1 MTHFDPPSFPPPG
14 GKRATARPSAES
26 EGSPGLSDSSSVSR
40 SASSSRSYPPRE
52 SGARRLSQR
61 GFAPDL
67 QQEERDLSEHSD
79 YAVFLPIYPPRQQ
92 RPQGPSASVSPSH
105 TRNANLADSP
115 HTPERRSLLRGPEPQ
130 GAGRLTEHPQ
140 QPRPQ
145 QPPSFLPQGRLEELN
160 ARPRGRP
167 SSPASSGAD
176 AHRIAR
182 SSETAHFR
190 PVAPSS
196 EGFQPPRRGFGA
208 TAREP
213 RPRRRRF
220 RFSFPILLL
229 LAALIAWP
237 LFLIIDANNNL
248 RRIDAL
254 SGNAD
259 TPGTTYLLAGSD
271 SREDGAVLDGA
282 EGKRS
287 DSIMLVHVAE
297 NGQASMVSIPRDT
310 WVEIPGYGSNKINA
324 AYSFEG
330 PSLLVATVEQLAGL
344 TIDHYLEIGMGGV
357 GNIVDALGG
366 VELCLDMDVH
376 DDYSGL
382 VWTSGC
388 HVSDGPTALAFARM
402 RYSDPLGDIGR
413 AERQR
418 QVVSKTVKSALS
430 PATLINPLS
439 AFRLERA
446 GASALTVDPDTSSVD
461 IARLASA
468 FRQAN
473 TEDRTGTP
481 PIASLAYET
490 EAGVAVLLVDDTAPS
505 FFESLRNGTLTPA
518 DFKQEFL

>member
-1 MTHFDPPSFPPPG
+1 MTRFDPPSFPPLG
-14 GKRATARPSAES
+14 GKRATARPSAGS
-26 EGSPGLSDSSSVSR
+26 EDSPELSDSSSSPR
-40 SASSSRSYPPRE
+40 SIPSPQSHPPRE
-52 SGARRLSQR
+52 SGVRRLSQR
-61 GFAPDL
+61 GFTPDP
-67 QQEERDLSEHSD
+67 QQEERHIPEHPD
-79 YAVFLPIYPPRQQ
+79 YAVPLPTYPPRQQ
-92 RPQGPSASVSPSH
+92 RPQGSSAPLSPSRP
-105 TRNANLADSP
+105 RNANLANSP
-115 HTPERRSLLRGPEPQ
+115 QTPERRSLLRESVQQ
-130 GAGRLTEHPQ
+130 GTGAPTAHQ
-140 QPRPQ
+140 QPRSQQ
-145 QPPSFLPQGRLEELN
+145 QPPSFLPQSRLEELN
-160 ARPRGRP
+160 ARRRRP
-167 SSPASSGAD
+167 SSPASSKADVQRITRPSGA
-176 AHRIAR
+176 
-182 SSETAHFR
+182 AHFQAVSR
-190 PVAPSS
+190 DN
-196 EGFQPPRRGFGA
+196 EGFPPPRRAYGA
-208 TAREP
+208 GALAP

-220 RFSFPILLL
+220 RFFFLLL

-237 LFLIIDANNNL
+237 TFLIIDANNNL
-248 RRIDAL
+248 RRVEAL
-254 SGNAD
+254 SGDAD

-271 SREDGAVLDGA
+271 SREDGAVQDGA

-310 WVEIPGYGSNKINA
+310 WVEIPGYGGNKINA

-330 PSLLVATVEQLAGL
+330 PPLLVATVEHLSGL

-366 VELCLDMDVH
+366 VELCMDMDV
-376 DDYSGL
+376 DDEYSGL

-388 HVSDGPTALAFARM
+388 HVSDGSTALAFARM

-430 PATLINPLS
+430 PATLINPVS

-446 GASALTVDPDTSSVD
+446 GASALTADPDTSSVD
-461 IARLASA
+461 IARLALA

-473 TEDRTGTP
+473 TEGRTGAP

-490 EAGVAVLLVDDTAPS
+490 EAGVAVLLVDDTAPG
-505 FFESLRNGTLTPA
+505 FFEALRNGTLTSE